1 MSTPRSNGG
10 PFELL
15 IFDCDGVLID
25 SEWIVGRARF
35 EALQAIGYAISHD
48 LVADRFT
55 GVSDKDMYAALEADL
70 GRPLPSRFAMDLN
83 QREAALYERELRPVD
98 GIASALAQLP
108 LSKRVASG
116 STPAN
121 LALKLRST
129 GLEQWFGSAVF
140 SAAMVARGKPAPD
153 LFLHA
158 AAQMRISP
166 KRCLVI
172 EDSAPGIIAAKAA
185 GMTAFGFAG
194 ASHCRPGH
202 AQLLTNV
209 GADRVFDDMR
219 QLPALVEN
227 ARKGDEGD
235 EWR

>member
-1 MSTPRSNGG
+1 MSTPRSSGN

-15 IFDCDGVLID
+15 IFDCDGVLVD

-35 EALQAIGYAISHD
+35 EALQAIGYAFSQD

-55 GVSDKDMYAALEADL
+55 GVSHKDMRAALEADL
-70 GRPLPSRFAMDLN
+70 GHPLPPSFAPDLDR
-83 QREAALYERELRPVD
+83 REAALYDSALRPVE
-98 GIASALAQLP
+98 GIESALVQLP
-108 LSKRVASG
+108 MAKCVASG
-116 STPAN
+116 STPAT

-129 GLEQWFGSAVF
+129 RLEEWFGGAVF
-140 SAAMVARGKPAPD
+140 SATMVARGKPAPD
-153 LFLHA
+153 LFLYA

-166 KRCLVI
+166 TRCLVI

-202 AQLLTNV
+202 AELLSNA
-209 GADRVFDDMR
+209 GADRAFDDMR
-219 QLPALVEN
+219 ELPELVEKV
-227 ARKGDEGD
+227 RKAN
-235 EWR
+235 